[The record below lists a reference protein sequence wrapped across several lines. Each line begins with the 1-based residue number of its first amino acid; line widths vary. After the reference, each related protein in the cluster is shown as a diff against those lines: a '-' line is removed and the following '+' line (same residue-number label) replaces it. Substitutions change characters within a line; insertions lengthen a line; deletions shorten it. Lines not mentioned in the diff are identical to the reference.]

1 LGRRSRG
8 DTKVKTLIIKFQF
21 DGTDFV
27 GWQMQ
32 PGQRSL
38 QGELTKAFELKTGI
52 EYKIIAAGRTDTGVH
67 GISQIATIKIDDFR
81 IPEEKI
87 VPAINTV
94 LPNDIQLLDAQI
106 IDEDYNARFDA
117 ISREYNYYI
126 TSDYSVFKR
135 RYFAHYKEKLDIN
148 LMNEAALSII
158 GNHDFTTY
166 SKVNNDL
173 NHYGCKLEIC
183 QWLQINETDI
193 KLHIKSNRFVYSMVR
208 SLVGTMV
215 DIGSGK
221 LEIDYLKNSLLK
233 KDRSL
238 CSTIAPANGLF
249 FEKAYFNSEYRILK

>member
-1 LGRRSRG
+1 M
-8 DTKVKTLIIKFQF
+8 KTLIIKFQF
-21 DGTDFV
+21 DGTDFC

-38 QGELTKAFELKTGI
+38 QGELTKAFQLKTGI
-52 EYKIIAAGRTDTGVH
+52 ELKIIAAGRTDTGVH
-67 GISQIATIKIDDFR
+67 AINQIATIKIDDFK
-81 IPEEKI
+81 IPENKI

-94 LPNDIQLLDAQI
+94 LPNHIQLLDAMI
-106 IDEDYNARFDA
+106 IEEEYNARFDA
-117 ISREYNYYI
+117 ISREYSYYI

-135 RYFAHYKEKLDIN
+135 RYYAHYKEKLDVNHMN
-148 LMNEAALSII
+148 LASLSII
-158 GNHDFTTY
+158 GKYDFTTY

-173 NHYGCKLEIC
+173 NHYVCELEKC
-183 QWLQINETDI
+183 EWTQMNETDI
-193 KLHIKSNRFVYSMVR
+193 KLNIKSNRFVYSMVR

-221 LEIDYLKNSLLK
+221 LPVDYLYDSLMK

-249 FEKAYFNSEYRILK
+249 FEKAYFNSDYSILK

>member
-1 LGRRSRG
+1 M
-8 DTKVKTLIIKFQF
+8 KTLIIKFQF

-38 QGELTKAFELKTGI
+38 QGELTKAFELKTGNK
-52 EYKIIAAGRTDTGVH
+52 YKIIVAGRTDTGVH

-87 VPAINTV
+87 VSAINTV
-94 LPNDIQLLDAQI
+94 LPNDVQLIDAQI
-106 IDEDYNARFDA
+106 IDENYNARFDA
-117 ISREYNYYI
+117 ISREYSYYI
-126 TSDYSVFKR
+126 TNDYSVFKR
-135 RYFAHYKEKLDIN
+135 RYFANYKEKLDIN
-148 LMNEAALSII
+148 LMNDAAQSII
-158 GNHDFTTY
+158 GEYDFTTY

-173 NHYGCKLEIC
+173 NHYRCILERC
-183 QWLQINETDI
+183 QWIRINETDI
-193 KLHIKSNRFVYSMVR
+193 KLNIKSNRFVYSMVR

-221 LEIDYLKNSLLK
+221 LEVDYLKDSLFA

-249 FEKAYFNSEYRILK
+249 FEKAYFNSIYNILK

>member
-1 LGRRSRG
+1 M
-8 DTKVKTLIIKFQF
+8 KTLIIKFQF

-38 QGELTKAFELKTGI
+38 QGELTKAFASRTDN

-67 GISQIATIKIDDFR
+67 GISQIATIAIDDFR
-81 IPEEKI
+81 IPEDKI

-106 IDEDYNARFDA
+106 IDEEYNARFDA
-117 ISREYNYYI
+117 VSREYSYYI

-135 RYFAHYKEKLDIN
+135 RYFAHYKEPLDIK
-148 LMNEAALSII
+148 LMNEASQTII
-158 GNHDFTTY
+158 GNFDFTTY

-173 NHYGCKLEIC
+173 NHYECVLEKC
-183 QWLQINETDI
+183 EWAQVNETDI
-193 KLHIKSNRFVYSMVR
+193 KMNIKSNRFVYSMVR

-221 LEIDYLKNSLLK
+221 LEVDYLRDSLLK

-238 CSTIAPANGLF
+238 CSRIAPANGLF
-249 FEKAYFNSEYRILK
+249 FEKAYFNSDYRILK